1 MLRKLLKYE
10 IKATAR
16 IFLPLYAVLFSIA
29 LINRLISFISPL
41 AVQAPKIISMII
53 YITILVG
60 MFVITFVMMLQR
72 FYKNLLSEEGYLMFT
87 LPTLPWKL
95 IVSKLFIAIMWT
107 IASGLA
113 AYISISIIF
122 MDFTGIS
129 SLFTALIEFGGELY
143 TLFGLSSF
151 IFAAEILLMIL
162 MSLASGILIL
172 YASMAIGHL
181 FNRHKILASIGAF
194 IALSTITQILF
205 ILLARIFSSLH
216 IHDILLDTTN
226 FLNLEV
232 TVHLGIWFA
241 IFAIGLLATGYFV
254 ITNYILSNRLNL
266 E

>member
-10 IKATAR
+10 TKATAR

-29 LINRLISFISPL
+29 LINRLISSLSPL
-41 AVQAPKIISMII
+41 EVQAPKIISMII
-53 YITILVG
+53 FITILVG
-60 MFVITFVMMLQR
+60 MFVVTFVMMLQR

-95 IVSKLFIAIMWT
+95 IMSKLLVAVMWT
-107 IASGLA
+107 VTSGIA
-113 AYISISIIF
+113 AYISIFIIF
-122 MDFTGIS
+122 MNLESIS
-129 SLFTALIEFGGELY
+129 FLFTALIEFVGELY
-143 TLFGLSSF
+143 ALFGLSSF
-151 IFAAEILLMIL
+151 LFIAEILLTIL
-162 MSLASGILIL
+162 MSLASGILIF

-205 ILLARIFSSLH
+205 VLLVSILPSIPN
-216 IHDILLDTTN
+216 DILFGLTN
-226 FLNLEV
+226 LLNPEASM
-232 TVHLGIWFA
+232 HLAVWFA
-241 IFAIGLLATGYFV
+241 ILTAGILATCYFV